1 MINVNAIRS
10 DDDLK
15 NALSRIDEI
24 FDAEPGSKEE
34 EELEIL
40 TALVEAYEA
49 KHHPVLYPDPVSADM
64 KGEFDNLGKE
74 ARNSADAPKNVHRRF
89 AGAMVEKY
97 QSQLA

>member
-1 MINVNAIRS
+1 MKGYRGEDAIAKAETMKSYWIPGVNNLGCYGRWAFHEFTS
-10 DDDLK
+10 
-15 NALSRIDEI
+15 
-24 FDAEPGSKEE
+24 AE
-34 EELEIL
+34 
-40 TALVEAYEA
+40 
-49 KHHPVLYPDPVSADM
+49 DM